1 MLGLFWVPKI
11 DFFLRVVLNFKLRVV
26 LKGVWAL
33 FLRVLTLSTTLQV
46 RSQYF
51 WAEFGSGLE
60 VKYYP

>member
-11 DFFLRVVLNFKLRVV
+11 DFFLKVVLNFKLRVV

-33 FLRVLTLSTTLQV
+33 FLRVWTLSTTLQA
-46 RSQYF
+46 RSQNLG
-51 WAEFGSGLE
+51 AEFGSGLE

>member
-33 FLRVLTLSTTLQV
+33 FLRVWTLSTTLQA
-46 RSQYF
+46 RSQTLG
-51 WAEFGSGLE
+51 AEFGSGLE